1 MTFLNYIVSFSPT
14 GKSFNAM
21 RKLGELLGRDFK
33 EIDLCSLKER
43 EKKTEFKSDDFVII
57 GSPVYGGRIPPVEGL
72 FLNIF
77 GENTPCVVCSCF
89 GNRDYDDAL
98 LELKNKVELQGFKCI
113 GACALVIPHVYSKVL
128 GKDRPDEKDIEEMKG
143 FAEKINEKLRTG
155 DLSEI
160 TVKGNFPYKEW
171 KMNGNVPVPDENCIK
186 CGKCAAVCPVGAISN
201 TDFRDDEKLCIRC
214 TKCLYVCPI
223 SCRKMDFSA
232 VTKRL
237 EENFSRRKDNE
248 YFI

>member
-1 MTFLNYIVSFSPT
+1 MNYIVSFSPT

-128 GKDRPDEKDIEEMKG
+128 GKDRPDGKDIEEMKG

-171 KMNGNVPVPDENCIK
+171 KMNDNVSVPDENCIK

-201 TDFRDDEKLCIRC
+201 TDFRADEKLCIRC

>member
-1 MTFLNYIVSFSPT
+1 MNYIVSFSPT

-201 TDFRDDEKLCIRC
+201 TDFRADEKLCIRC
-214 TKCLYVCPI
+214 TKCLYICPV

>member
-1 MTFLNYIVSFSPT
+1 MNYIVSFSPT
-14 GKSFNAM
+14 GKSLNAM

-43 EKKTEFKSDDFVII
+43 EKKAEFKSDDFVII

-72 FLNIF
+72 FSNVF
-77 GENTPCVVCSCF
+77 GENTPCVICSCF

-98 LELKNKVELQGFKCI
+98 LELKNRVESQGFKCI
-113 GACALVIPHVYSKVL
+113 GACAIVIPHVYSGIL
-128 GKDRPDEKDIEEMKG
+128 GRNRPDEKDIEEMKG
-143 FAEKINEKLRTG
+143 FAEKICEKLRTD

-171 KMNGNVPVPDENCIK
+171 KMNGNVPVPDEKCIK
-186 CGKCAAVCPVGAISN
+186 CGKCTGLCPVGAISN
-201 TDFRDDEKLCIRC
+201 TDFRADEKNCIRC
-214 TKCLYVCPI
+214 TKCLYVCPV
-223 SCRKMDFSA
+223 SCRKMDFLA

>member
-1 MTFLNYIVSFSPT
+1 MNYIVSFSPT
-14 GKSFNAM
+14 GKSLNAM

-43 EKKTEFKSDDFVII
+43 EKKAKFKSDDFVII

-72 FLNIF
+72 FSNVF
-77 GENTPCVVCSCF
+77 GENTPCVICSCF

-98 LELKNKVELQGFKCI
+98 LELKNRVESQGFKCI
-113 GACALVIPHVYSKVL
+113 GACAIVIPHVYSGIL
-128 GKDRPDEKDIEEMKG
+128 GRNRPDEKDIEEMKG
-143 FAEKINEKLRTG
+143 FAEKICEKLRTD

-171 KMNGNVPVPDENCIK
+171 KMNGNVPVPDEKCIK
-186 CGKCAAVCPVGAISN
+186 CGKCTGLCPVGAISN
-201 TDFRDDEKLCIRC
+201 TDFRADEKNCIRC
-214 TKCLYVCPI
+214 TKCLYVCPV
-223 SCRKMDFSA
+223 SCRKMDFLA